1 MSAEHMSTIFGIYSA
16 VENRPVIRAWADS
29 EQAAQDKLEA
39 LKKSDT
45 EANRLED
52 EYYCAQ
58 LTKGDVESY
67 QEGGF
72 IPKDAG

>member
-1 MSAEHMSTIFGIYSA
+1 MTAEHMSTIFGIYSA

-29 EQAAQDKLEA
+29 QAAAQDKMEE
-39 LKKSDT
+39 LKKSD
-45 EANRLED
+45 AAADRLED

-58 LTKGDVESY
+58 LSKGELTSY

-72 IPKDAG
+72 IPADVG

>member
-1 MSAEHMSTIFGIYSA
+1 MTAEHMSTCYGIYSA
-16 VENRPVIRAWADS
+16 IENRPVIRAWATS
-29 EQAAQDKLEA
+29 EQDAQEKMET
-39 LKKSDT
+39 LKKSDA

-72 IPKDAG
+72 IPKDVG